1 MIEGEGGREGGLPSN
16 PDALNRVTNNI
27 FGCGTLPQTL
37 ARART
42 GISSHLGA
50 KLRDWA
56 VRQAEAGCYFWAAL
70 SPNDLKTR

>member
-37 ARART
+37 ARARIPHNLVT
-42 GISSHLGA
+42 LTA
-50 KLRDWA
+50 RVQK
-56 VRQAEAGCYFWAAL
+56 F
-70 SPNDLKTR
+70 